1 MFDQKKTQEKSLEI
15 NQYKNIFD
23 NASSPFSKN
32 KSNQNADSSK
42 ENCDSNRQ
50 YLISDNSQSAINPL
64 TKSHEDLI
72 TSNNNIKANNL
83 FSAVEYNDLEK
94 VQELL
99 KQDKSKINDLNEE
112 GLSLLH
118 IAVIK
123 ANIKMINLLLK
134 FGADSN
140 ILSDKKKQ
148 TPLHLAYLNQNSMTE
163 EIIKELI
170 KNNAN
175 ENIFDSKN
183 KKPID
188 YMRSSYKKN
197 KNRND
202 NNIDYTISN
211 SDKKS
216 YTNNNTG
223 NTVTVVTIENH
234 LDSFLTTNKEEENK
248 SNINNIN
255 TNSNNNT
262 IVQSPAKLDVDY
274 DLNEIISINNSVEK
288 SNSNIN
294 KKEDKKNKDKEGK
307 RREYTFGKEDD
318 FMKFQNKN
326 NEKNNEEN
334 KINITKNST
343 FDNLDI
349 NNNFYFESLKNDEN
363 KKEEKNST
371 NNSIKEEDYDKTIK
385 DNEILNDSL
394 EDKNEINDNEEEEK
408 EERDNCDQLYDSL
421 KNNNILLN
429 KDKENINSQ
438 NSFNLNNNSLTYT
451 DSLNVN
457 GSIFQSKNK
466 ISNINFNKSGS
477 NNNTNENEEND
488 NEKKILVKPPSSDN
502 KINIDIKK
510 SKEDEKIEIN
520 DDMLTQIITK
530 KRNSFS
536 HSKNKSN
543 ADRNTIINRTARNSA
558 YNKTVFNLENDN
570 FNNSMRS
577 NRTNRTNYLS
587 PSYINNKMIGEN
599 DSTINSNNLC
609 RKKKRDSFNN
619 MIYQNNSYKNNITIV
634 HNGTD
639 SRFGISGNLT
649 QYSTQSQNKKKN
661 LFSTDKIKVIME
673 DNYQN
678 QNNKI
683 TEFNYLDNKNENQN
697 IYKNDS
703 YVDNNNNININLTYL
718 KYWLSNLGLLDYLNN
733 FIQCEAYDINVLVER
748 MKSYQT
754 KIHFEDLESS
764 LKIRIPGYN
773 YRILCKLEADAGLI
787 DPKIVKFMI
796 REGMSNE
803 INKNN
808 NMMRSINNRSEKNM
822 NISLSQSS
830 YYQCFNCCKMNQIKK
845 HKKNDL
851 KYFLL
856 RYNLI
861 HLYQNFAHNGFDMIE
876 YVLIQMYSS
885 FPINEDILE
894 NCFHIYDEKQRI
906 ITLKAI
912 VAEMKKI
919 NKFLSSEEYNNCDK
933 NVIKYDNV
941 FFEDDSNKDKSKIAM
956 KNNNENLLNN
966 CNVF

>member
-408 EERDNCDQLYDSL
+408 EERDNCDQLFDSL

-488 NEKKILVKPPSSDN
+488 NEKKIVVKPPSSDN
-502 KINIDIKK
+502 KTNIDIKK
-510 SKEDEKIEIN
+510 SKDDEKIEIN

-609 RKKKRDSFNN
+609 RQKKRDSFNN

-673 DNYQN
+673 DNYPN

-703 YVDNNNNININLTYL
+703 YVDNNNININLTYL

>member
-1 MFDQKKTQEKSLEI
+1 M
-15 NQYKNIFD
+15 
-23 NASSPFSKN
+23 
-32 KSNQNADSSK
+32 
-42 ENCDSNRQ
+42 
-50 YLISDNSQSAINPL
+50 
-64 TKSHEDLI
+64 
-72 TSNNNIKANNL
+72 
-83 FSAVEYNDLEK
+83 
-94 VQELL
+94 QELL

-488 NEKKILVKPPSSDN
+488 NEKKIVVKPPSSDN
-502 KINIDIKK
+502 KTNIDIKK

-673 DNYQN
+673 DNYPN